1 MGGSKTKV
9 DAIQVIQAV
18 TVLSPIV
25 GGHQQPLKG
34 SLNHPKKVTRRMIR
48 MVILIDTDWR
58 KESVYS
64 VWVGH
69 RPFRIGEIPRRLIL
83 IRCTTEYKFRRHRK
97 FSTFNNRKC
106 RYIRGSPASPTA
118 TVPVKYS

>member
-1 MGGSKTKV
+1 MTLGEPGPGRSHLITGGSKTKV

-48 MVILIDTDWR
+48 MVILIDLTR
-58 KESVYS
+58 VKSQ
-64 VWVGH
+64 
-69 RPFRIGEIPRRLIL
+69 
-83 IRCTTEYKFRRHRK
+83 
-97 FSTFNNRKC
+97 
-106 RYIRGSPASPTA
+106 YIVFGLVIDP
-118 TVPVKYS
+118 